1 MNVLFRV
8 DSSFEIGIG
17 HLMRCLVLADQ
28 YKEDNVFFA
37 TQNLIGN
44 INQKI
49 VDKGYNLIALTD
61 GSVDGLI
68 QRIKDLN
75 INMVIFDHYDID
87 SNFEKEVKNLSGVK
101 ILSIDDIY
109 KKHHCDILLN
119 HNIYAEVSKYKGL
132 VPDFCEL
139 RCGKKYTL
147 IRNEFK
153 NLKLKNKSLCKDK
166 KVIFLCLGGTD
177 RNNIS
182 LNVLKILSNFDD
194 IILNL
199 ATTSSNKNIKKLL
212 DFSKHHKNINIC
224 INCNIAELMSKS
236 DFAIISPSVIVH
248 EVMCMK
254 LPFIAIKTADN
265 QEIMYQYLVKNN
277 YPVFTEN
284 ELHLLSKE
292 IRNYA

>member
-87 SNFEKEVKNLSGVK
+87 SNFEKEVKILSGVK

-139 RCGKKYTL
+139 RCGKKYPL

-153 NLKLKNKSLCKDK
+153 NVKLKNKSLCKDK

-182 LNVLKILSNFDD
+182 LNVLKILANFDD

>member
-8 DSSFEIGIG
+8 DSSFKIGLG

-37 TQNLIGN
+37 TQNLRGN

-49 VDKGYNLIALTD
+49 IDKGYNLITLTD
-61 GSVDGLI
+61 RSVDGLI
-68 QRIKDLN
+68 QRINDLN
-75 INMVIFDHYDID
+75 INMVVFDHYDID
-87 SNFEKEVKNLSGVK
+87 SDFEKEVKNLSGVK

-109 KKHHCDILLN
+109 KKHYCDILLN

-153 NLKLKNKSLCKDK
+153 NIKLKNKSQCKDK
-166 KVIFLCLGGTD
+166 KIIFLCLGGTD
-177 RNNIS
+177 LSNIS
-182 LNVLKILSNFDD
+182 LNILKILTNIDD
-194 IILNL
+194 IIVNV

-212 DFSKHHKNINIC
+212 DFSKQHKNINIC
-224 INCNIAELMSKS
+224 IDYNIAELMSKS
-236 DFAIISPSVIVH
+236 DIAIISPSVIVH
-248 EVMCMK
+248 EVMALK
-254 LPFIAIKTADN
+254 LRFIAVMTQDN
-265 QEIMYQYLVKNN
+265 QKIMYEFLHEND
-277 YPVFTEN
+277 YPVFKKDE
-284 ELHLLSKE
+284 LSKLKTE
-292 IRNYA
+292 LKKSV